1 MDASPSETPM
11 KGTKDSAHYA
21 EGSAQCAEGTV
32 ECAEPEPTS
41 TLATS
46 TRPQRPQPIRNPKQ
60 HGDEAI
66 PFSHPSE
73 EAFARVL
80 DFYQIQ
86 WEREPTTFPL
96 EWDEEGHVIT
106 AFSPDFYLVSED
118 LYIELTTMKQSL
130 VKKKNRKLR
139 LLHELY
145 PDVRC
150 KLMYRKDVM
159 NLAVKYGL
167 FGDTREPSTEGEIEA
182 EEENGSELDE

>member
-11 KGTKDSAHYA
+11 KGAECA
-21 EGSAQCAEGTV
+21 EGSV
-32 ECAEPEPTS
+32 ECAEPEP
-41 TLATS
+41 ATAFA
-46 TRPQRPQPIRNPKQ
+46 TRMRPQHPQPIRNPKQ
-60 HGDEAI
+60 HGDEPI
-66 PFSHPSE
+66 PFAHPAE

-130 VKKKNRKLR
+130 VTKKNRKLR

-145 PDVRC
+145 PDVQC
-150 KLMYRKDVM
+150 KLMYRRDVM

-167 FGDTREPSTEGEIEA
+167 FGDTRQPDEGEIEP

>member
-1 MDASPSETPM
+1 VDACPSVTPM
-11 KGTKDSAHYA
+11 KGTKASAHCA
-21 EGSAQCAEGTV
+21 EGSAECAEGTA
-32 ECAEPEPTS
+32 ECSEPGLTG
-41 TLATS
+41 TLVTS
-46 TRPQRPQPIRNPKQ
+46 TRPQQPQPVPNPK
-60 HGDEAI
+60 HHEGEPI
-66 PFSHPSE
+66 PFSHPAE

-80 DFYQIQ
+80 DFYQIR

-130 VKKKNRKLR
+130 VTKKNRKLR

-145 PDVRC
+145 PGVQC
-150 KLMYRKDVM
+150 KLMYRKDVV

-167 FGDTREPSTEGEIEA
+167 FGDTREPISEGELEP
-182 EEENGSELDE
+182 EEENGSGLDE

>member
-11 KGTKDSAHYA
+11 KATKASAKYA
-21 EGSAQCAEGTV
+21 EGSAER
-32 ECAEPEPTS
+32 AEPKPTR
-41 TLATS
+41 TLGTS
-46 TRPQRPQPIRNPKQ
+46 TRSQRPRPIPNLKH
-60 HGDEAI
+60 HGDETI
-66 PFSHPSE
+66 PFSHPAE
-73 EAFARVL
+73 EAFAKVL
-80 DFYQIQ
+80 DFYQMQ

-130 VKKKNRKLR
+130 VTKKNRKLR

-145 PDVRC
+145 PDVQC
-150 KLMYRKDVM
+150 KLMYRRDVM

-167 FGDTREPSTEGEIEA
+167 FGDTREPTAEGEIEP